1 MYVSQDLLRQR
12 MLSVLQNR
20 RGSKPA
26 RAVRHV
32 PAVDDPNVRQN
43 VVCRPGRTCTLLNTY
58 IQYLVSCHR
67 VQGGVRY
74 VMCTHR
80 VGRGGRHD
88 TLGHARMPRPAGI
101 PVAAALAVRP
111 RPTACRCSP
120 TTYACLALHCIDR
133 SSLSLSSVALARSN
147 YMPTPRFL

>member
-1 MYVSQDLLRQR
+1 
-12 MLSVLQNR
+12 
-20 RGSKPA
+20 
-26 RAVRHV
+26 
-32 PAVDDPNVRQN
+32 
-43 VVCRPGRTCTLLNTY
+43 VCRPGRTCTLLNTY

-120 TTYACLALHCIDR
+120 TTYACIALTGPPSR
-133 SSLSLSSVALARSN
+133 SHQSLLHAQITCLPPGFCSCDSTSPLNISTDALLPNCKS
-147 YMPTPRFL
+147 F